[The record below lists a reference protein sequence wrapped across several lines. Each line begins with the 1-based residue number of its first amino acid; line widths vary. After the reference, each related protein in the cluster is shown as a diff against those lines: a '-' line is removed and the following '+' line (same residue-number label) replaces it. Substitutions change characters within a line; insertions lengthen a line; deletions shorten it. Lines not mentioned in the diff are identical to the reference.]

1 MDLTS
6 QVPMQYCPLQHQTSL
21 PSPVHPQLGV
31 IFCFGSIFSFFLK
44 LFLHW
49 SPVAYWAPSDLGSSS
64 FSVLSFCLFIPFIEL
79 SRQEYWSAFPVPS
92 LVDHVL
98 SEPCDCGFQ
107 SVCPLKEK
115 DKRLM
120 EASWWERLPE
130 GELGL
135 VLMGGAMLS
144 KSLIQFSVDGC
155 VPSLILTRGQ
165 TPQVFDLRPNGGVNE
180 DNGDLL
186 QKVLCTHCHTQCLWP
201 CSRPLPTHAFTGD
214 SWTLTG
220 RTRSLSC
227 GVTGPSSWVLV
238 CTGFCLCPTGVCF
251 PVLCKF
257 WWL

>member
-92 LVDHVL
+92 PVDHVL

-107 SVCPLKEK
+107 SVCPLKKK
-115 DKRLM
+115 DKRLT
-120 EASWWERLPE
+120 EAFWWERLPE

-144 KSLIQFSVDGC
+144 KSLIQFSVDGLGC
-155 VPSLILTRGQ
+155 VPSL
-165 TPQVFDLRPNGGVNE
+165 VFDLRPNYGGVDE

-186 QKVLCTHCHTQCLWP
+186 QKVFCMHLHTQCLQP
-201 CSRPLPTHAFTGD
+201 CSRPLPTHAFIGD

-220 RTRSLSC
+220 RSGSISC
-227 GVTGPSSWVLV
+227 VVTAPFSRVLV
-238 CTGFCLCPTGVCF
+238 CTVFCLCPKGVCF
-251 PVLCKF
+251 PSPV
-257 WWL
+257 